1 MVDKWVELNLT
12 REGDAA
18 VTRGNNGM
26 ADGERV
32 NALIDLVQCNSIAA
46 IAADDD
52 AVFDYYLLKLT
63 SDGADTLKD
72 NATHDYGMAYPCG
85 TVVLKGHFFLRDNI
99 IERTYKLDNKLAI
112 MHANIIRAICGE
124 VQQIK

>member
-1 MVDKWVELNLT
+1 
-12 REGDAA
+12 
-18 VTRGNNGM
+18 M

-63 SDGADTLKD
+63 SGSAETLEKI
-72 NATHDYGMAYPCG
+72 NEYQAL
-85 TVVLKGHFFLRDNI
+85 V
-99 IERTYKLDNKLAI
+99 
-112 MHANIIRAICGE
+112 IRHVDRQHNLWQNVTIT
-124 VQQIK
+124 

>member
-1 MVDKWVELNLT
+1 M
-12 REGDAA
+12 
-18 VTRGNNGM
+18 TRGNNGM

-63 SDGADTLKD
+63 SGSAETLEKI
-72 NATHDYGMAYPCG
+72 NEYQAL
-85 TVVLKGHFFLRDNI
+85 V
-99 IERTYKLDNKLAI
+99 
-112 MHANIIRAICGE
+112 IRHVDRQHNLWQNVTIT
-124 VQQIK
+124 